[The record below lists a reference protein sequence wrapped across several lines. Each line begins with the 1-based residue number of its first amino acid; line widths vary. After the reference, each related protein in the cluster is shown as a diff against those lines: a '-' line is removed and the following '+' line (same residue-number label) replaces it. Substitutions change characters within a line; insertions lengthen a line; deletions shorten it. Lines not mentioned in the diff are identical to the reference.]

1 MKVREREIEM
11 KLVRE
16 MFRWIFICLGSGA
29 MTFAATLYMGLR
41 LPYSIAA
48 GLATLAGV
56 LATILW
62 RTNRRKRDDWYDVAT
77 DVSLLMLVGS
87 VVVFF
92 VGAYFGAGWWMI
104 YASVGGMIA
113 AFAVVLV
120 GLKAFPKPEE

>member
-29 MTFAATLYMGLR
+29 LTFAATLYMGLR
-41 LPYSIAA
+41 LPYSVTSGMFAL
-48 GLATLAGV
+48 GGV
-56 LATILW
+56 LVTILW
-62 RTNRRKRDDWYDVAT
+62 RTNRRKHDDWYDVAT
-77 DVSLLMLVGS
+77 DVAVLMFFGS

-104 YASVGGMIA
+104 HTSVGGMIA